1 MATAKERL
9 PSEATMRL
17 VGIGLLLVGTV
28 LLVGL
33 LPSIGV
39 TPTMIAGIAV
49 LALALGTILVS
60 ISRSERAV

>member
-1 MATAKERL
+1 MATEKDRL
-9 PSEATMRL
+9 PSDGTMRI
-17 VGIGLLLVGTV
+17 VGIALLLVGTV

-33 LPSIGV
+33 LPSVGV

-49 LALALGTILVS
+49 LALAVGTLLVS